1 MGAEV
6 SCMNVDTCTAL
17 GLLDSISD
25 TNTQVNTASGQDMGI
40 LGHVMV
46 TFKLG
51 KQSFTHKF
59 LVCRFLTRPFILGE
73 DYLSRNCMSI
83 MEWDGNRRAISYM
96 SNVLATAS
104 QEVMEEPLKLCNAIK
119 IPARSF
125 VVAPTYCSQMFTG
138 RVCAKPSD
146 ELKHR
151 FPNLYME
158 PIQFDNSEGK
168 QQKEIPY
175 MIINLDYN
183 DEVYIGKNTHVT
195 YIEEESVECNYIEVC
210 KTIESTECRNWVPKR
225 QIVNSDLVYSPAQVT
240 EHRRV
245 ELKDQ
250 DVSEETRREFEKL
263 KADYPEVFSLNNQDI
278 GRTQLVTMHVDT
290 GDSPPI
296 CQKPY
301 TLPLKHYSWVQQ
313 EVETLERAG
322 IIKKSLSPWASPI
335 VVVPKKSAPGEPPRQ
350 RMCVDFRK
358 INDLQTQVRRVDST
372 TSGNISLVPLPK
384 IDEMYAAL
392 RGAKIFTTLD
402 LRSGYYHINLDKESK
417 AKTAFR
423 NSIREI

>member
-1 MGAEV
+1 MPGLAKDVFFINQGRTRGTTFKIDTGGYVFSCLFDTGAKV
-6 SCMNVDTCTAL
+6 SCMNMETCTAL
-17 GLLDSISD
+17 GLLNSISD
-25 TNTQVNTASGQDMGI
+25 TSTQVNTASGQDMGI
-40 LGHVMV
+40 VGHVMV

-73 DYLSRNCMSI
+73 DYLSKNCMH
-83 MEWDGNRRAISYM
+83 MEWDGNKRAISYM
-96 SNVLATAS
+96 SNVLVIAS

-138 RVCAKPSD
+138 RVCARPSD
-146 ELKHR
+146 ELKHK

-158 PIQFDNSEGK
+158 PIQFNNSEGK

-183 DEVYIGKNTHVT
+183 DEVYIGKNTHVA
-195 YIEEESVECNYIEVC
+195 YIED
-210 KTIESTECRNWVPKR
+210 WMPKKK
-225 QIVNSDLVYSPAQVT
+225 IVNSDLVYSPAQVT

-250 DVSEETRREFEKL
+250 DVPEAMRQEFEKL
-263 KADYPEVFSLNNQDI
+263 KKDFPEVFSLNNQDI
-278 GRTQLVTMHVDT
+278 GHTQLATMHVDT

-313 EVETLERAG
+313 EIKMLE
-322 IIKKSLSPWASPI
+322 
-335 VVVPKKSAPGEPPRQ
+335 
-350 RMCVDFRK
+350 
-358 INDLQTQVRRVDST
+358 
-372 TSGNISLVPLPK
+372 
-384 IDEMYAAL
+384 
-392 RGAKIFTTLD
+392 
-402 LRSGYYHINLDKESK
+402 
-417 AKTAFR
+417 
-423 NSIREI
+423 

>member
-1 MGAEV
+1 MFSCLFDTGAEV

-17 GLLDSISD
+17 GLLDSVSD

-59 LVCRFLTRPFILGE
+59 LVCRCLTRPFILGE
-73 DYLSRNCMSI
+73 DYLSKNCMS
-83 MEWDGNRRAISYM
+83 MEWAGNRRAISYR
-96 SNVLATAS
+96 SDVLATAS

-138 RVCAKPSD
+138 RVCARPSD
-146 ELKHR
+146 ELKHK

-168 QQKEIPY
+168 QQNEIPY

-183 DEVYIGKNTHVT
+183 DKVYIGKNTHIA

-210 KTIESTECRNWVPKR
+210 ETMESTECRNWVPKR
-225 QIVNSDLVYSPAQVT
+225 KIVNSDLVYSPAQVT

-245 ELKDQ
+245 ELRDQ
-250 DVSEETRREFEKL
+250 DVSEKTKREFDKL
-263 KADYPEVFSLNNQDI
+263 KEDYPEVFSLNNQDI

-290 GDSPPI
+290 GD
-296 CQKPY
+296 
-301 TLPLKHYSWVQQ
+301 
-313 EVETLERAG
+313 
-322 IIKKSLSPWASPI
+322 
-335 VVVPKKSAPGEPPRQ
+335 
-350 RMCVDFRK
+350 
-358 INDLQTQVRRVDST
+358 
-372 TSGNISLVPLPK
+372 
-384 IDEMYAAL
+384 
-392 RGAKIFTTLD
+392 
-402 LRSGYYHINLDKESK
+402 
-417 AKTAFR
+417 
-423 NSIREI
+423 

>member
-1 MGAEV
+1 MFSCLFDTGAEV

-17 GLLDSISD
+17 GLLNSVSD
-25 TNTQVNTASGQDMGI
+25 TNTQVNMASGQDMGV

-73 DYLSRNCMSI
+73 DYLSKNCMR

-96 SNVLATAS
+96 NNVLVTAS

-138 RVCAKPSD
+138 RVCARPSD
-146 ELKHR
+146 ELKHK

-183 DEVYIGKNTHVT
+183 DEVYIGKNTHVA
-195 YIEEESVECNYIEVC
+195 YIEDESVECNYIEVC
-210 KTIESTECRNWVPKR
+210 ESIESTECRNWVPKR
-225 QIVNSDLVYSPAQVT
+225 KIVNSDLVYSPAQVT
-240 EHRRV
+240 EHQRV
-245 ELKDQ
+245 ELRDQ
-250 DVSEETRREFEKL
+250 DVPEETKLEFEKL

-278 GRTQLVTMHVDT
+278 GHTQLVTMHVDT

-296 CQKPY
+296 CQKPLHFTFK
-301 TLPLKHYSWVQQ
+301 TLQLGTTGGRDPRESRYHQKEPQSMGQSNCCCSQ
-313 EVETLERAG
+313 EIHT
-322 IIKKSLSPWASPI
+322 W
-335 VVVPKKSAPGEPPRQ
+335 
-350 RMCVDFRK
+350 
-358 INDLQTQVRRVDST
+358 
-372 TSGNISLVPLPK
+372 
-384 IDEMYAAL
+384 
-392 RGAKIFTTLD
+392 
-402 LRSGYYHINLDKESK
+402 
-417 AKTAFR
+417 
-423 NSIREI
+423 